1 MPAKKWSCS
10 LGSLIR
16 WPVEYEQSLGP
27 IKEEPLDESCE
38 KLGEADDKHA
48 VEPID
53 VKRSV
58 FEVGR
63 RYFEDVF

>member
-1 MPAKKWSCS
+1 LK
-10 LGSLIR
+10 
-16 WPVEYEQSLGP
+16 P
-27 IKEEPLDESCE
+27 IKEEPLEESCE

-58 FEVGR
+58 FEVGW